1 MQNSHAAISTRKG
14 FNYGV
19 WFGFIVNENKVS
31 KSCWIIIGSSW
42 MLLIK
47 MPYRRGHTILTRQI
61 FWRSNVIQQW
71 RSALEFCKVRI
82 KLLGLTFKEKKN
94 IFPNQQPLSSPTIT
108 LPHLYYKVNMMPIAI
123 HSQQEPL
130 IYTLTQQGLLAVVQ
144 VAVSFLLS
152 LLIYTFQVWEAVNV
166 SM

>member
-1 MQNSHAAISTRKG
+1 MSSALLYYIITHVYASMALPYFIHFISHA
-14 FNYGV
+14 
-19 WFGFIVNENKVS
+19 
-31 KSCWIIIGSSW
+31 
-42 MLLIK
+42 LD
-47 MPYRRGHTILTRQI
+47 
-61 FWRSNVIQQW
+61 
-71 RSALEFCKVRI
+71 FCKVRI

-152 LLIYTFQVWEAVNV
+152 LLIYTFQV
-166 SM
+166 